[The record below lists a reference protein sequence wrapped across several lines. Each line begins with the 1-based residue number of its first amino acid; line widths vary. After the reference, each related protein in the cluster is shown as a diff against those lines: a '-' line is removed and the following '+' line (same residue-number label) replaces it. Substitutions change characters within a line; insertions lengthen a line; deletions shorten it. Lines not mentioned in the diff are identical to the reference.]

1 MADSIGSQRE
11 YSMPRPNF
19 FIVGAPKCGTT
30 AWVSYLADHP
40 EIGFA
45 SNKEPHYFSEDLAGF
60 RWAETEEEYLA
71 FFEDRV
77 EPMIG
82 EASVQYLY
90 SKVAA
95 ENIKAFEPDAKI
107 MIFLRDQKDF
117 LPSYHNQLL
126 YNYDETERDFSM
138 VWKLAR
144 DGKQREL
151 PASCREPAL
160 LDYLSVGRFDEQVR
174 RYVETFPPNNIM
186 VVRFGD
192 WVRNPRQQYLAILEF
207 LGLEDDGRDQFE
219 KVHQAKQH
227 RNNWLARFSQRPPA
241 WVLRLADVLKKV
253 AGRER
258 LGLATTLRKVNQST
272 GYVGAVDDRI
282 KAEITAHFVESNA
295 RLDALIE
302 QLEQTRTSAG
312 DA

>member
-1 MADSIGSQRE
+1 
-11 YSMPRPNF
+11 MPRPNF

-45 SNKEPHYFSEDLAGF
+45 SSKEPHYFSEDLAGF
-60 RWAETEEEYLA
+60 RWAKSEEEYLA
-71 FFEDRV
+71 LFEGREETV
-77 EPMIG
+77 IG

-95 ENIKAFEPDAKI
+95 EKIKAFEPDAKI

-126 YNYDETERDFSM
+126 YNHDETERDFST
-138 VWKLAR
+138 VWSLAR

-160 LDYLSVGRFDEQVR
+160 LDYRSVGCFDEQVR
-174 RYVETFPPNNIM
+174 RYAETFPPNNIM

-227 RNNWLARFSQRPPA
+227 RNNWLARLSQRPPA
-241 WVLRLADVLKKV
+241 WALRLASVLKKA

-272 GYVGAVDDRI
+272 GYVGAVDDTV
-282 KAEITAHFVESNA
+282 KAEITAHFAENNE

-302 QLEQTRTSAG
+302 QLERARTLAG